1 MTFLFMGMLVAF
13 IIYLLLHPVL
23 SDKHKIDYRRSDEA
37 IVIAEL
43 ESKKSGLFREIKEI
57 ELDYQMDKIDDGDF
71 EDLTNSYRS
80 KAMAVME
87 ELDSLKGV
95 SVKKEYSFSPE
106 YSVPEDRQSGFC
118 TECGN
123 PLFSD
128 ASFCGVCGNQV

>member
-23 SDKHKIDYRRSDEA
+23 SDKHKIDYSRSDEA
-37 IVIAEL
+37 IAIAEL
-43 ESKKSGLFREIKEI
+43 ETRKSGLIREIKDI

-80 KAMAVME
+80 QAMAVME
-87 ELDSLKGV
+87 ELDTIKEV
-95 SVKKEYSFSPE
+95 SVKKEYPVSPE
-106 YSVPEDRQSGFC
+106 YSVPEDKQSGFC
-118 TECGN
+118 TDCGN
-123 PLFSD
+123 PLFSN

>member
-23 SDKHKIDYRRSDEA
+23 SEKYKIDYRRSDEA
-37 IVIAEL
+37 IAIAEL
-43 ESKKSGLFREIKEI
+43 ETKKSGLFREIKDI

-80 KAMAVME
+80 KAIAVME

-95 SVKKEYSFSPE
+95 SVKRE
-106 YSVPEDRQSGFC
+106 YSVSPEFSVPKDKQAGFC

-123 PLFSD
+123 TLFSD
-128 ASFCGVCGNQV
+128 ASFCGVCGNKV